1 MSFSF
6 NFNFDFDF
14 SDMRME
20 RLHPMDD
27 AGTAVGTVVA
37 SCGDQNHVFVVSP
50 WWDNDGTTGEIL
62 SCSCG
67 FSSRSF
73 SGYGAW
79 QAGHDGPPEEHV
91 FDETHAALREAAAE
105 WERAQPW
112 LEEIFES
119 EELYSES
126 SRGWELSD
134 EHSSLPPDGSWDDL
148 MKKLLDVKDPGLFTD
163 SDFE

>member
-1 MSFSF
+1 MSP
-6 NFNFDFDF
+6 FNFDFDF

-20 RLHPMDD
+20 PLHPMDD

-37 SCGDQNHVFVVSP
+37 SRGDENHAFVVSP
-50 WWDNDGTTGEIL
+50 WWDNDGTTGEL
-62 SCSCG
+62 CQCSCG
-67 FSSRSF
+67 FVSRQF
-73 SGYGAW
+73 SGNGAW
-79 QAGHDGPPEEHV
+79 QAGHDGPPQEHS
-91 FDETHAALREAAAE
+91 FDAIHAALREAAAE

-134 EHSSLPPDGSWDDL
+134 EHSSLPP
-148 MKKLLDVKDPGLFTD
+148 V
-163 SDFE
+163 